1 MRRSLSSSLLCGLF
15 CSALYAS
22 GQANP
27 TMYGE
32 IILASSGAPQVAH
45 ASAAT
50 CSQLTFA
57 CLYPAFLKDE
67 IPAYWQYAS
76 PTSPANYDKAANDY
90 LSQFTSPSG
99 IHVRVVVK
107 SPVTTTEYDVP
118 PISPTESVNQYF
130 HNAFYDDGKLRTT
143 TVITLP
149 KNTYNF
155 AWGVYSTC
163 NGSFNWNLPVGLK
176 DVVIEDRDQRSF
188 SRVFV
193 T

>member
-1 MRRSLSSSLLCGLF
+1 MRRPLRSVLLFGLF
-15 CSALYAS
+15 YSALQAS

-27 TMYGE
+27 PIYGE
-32 IILASSGAPQVAH
+32 IIPASSGLPQLAH
-45 ASAAT
+45 APAAT

-67 IPAYWQYAS
+67 IPAYWQYVS

-99 IHVRVVVK
+99 IDVRVVVK

-130 HNAFYDDGKLRTT
+130 HNAFL
-143 TVITLP
+143 
-149 KNTYNF
+149 
-155 AWGVYSTC
+155 
-163 NGSFNWNLPVGLK
+163 
-176 DVVIEDRDQRSF
+176 
-188 SRVFV
+188 
-193 T
+193 